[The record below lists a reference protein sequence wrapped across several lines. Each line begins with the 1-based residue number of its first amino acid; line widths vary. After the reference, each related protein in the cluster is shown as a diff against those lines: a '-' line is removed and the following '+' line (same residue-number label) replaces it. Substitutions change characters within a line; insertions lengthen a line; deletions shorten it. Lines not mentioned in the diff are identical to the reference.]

1 MASSSRLKAVLAAL
15 TVTGLV
21 GGAAG
26 FTYAKMNAT
35 LADPGNTFTTTA
47 ISPPTG
53 LASTHASGTSGTTV
67 LTWTKSSSPFVTGQQ
82 VQRANPPC
90 SSFIN
95 IGSALSAS
103 LQTYSDSSA
112 AYNTQYCYR
121 VLATYGSNW
130 SQAGNLDI
138 AYSLPAT
145 TGTDPTG
152 IALYGVKFVSS
163 TQGWAVGARGT
174 ILATS
179 DGGTTWSTQG
189 SGATTK
195 DLYGVWFAS
204 ATTGWA
210 VGQGGVVLSTTNGG
224 TTWSAQ
230 TSGVS
235 TDLYGVVATSTSNVW
250 AVGQSGVIRVTSN
263 GGAAWNSQASNT
275 ANNLYAITASSSST
289 NIWAVGQG
297 GVIRLNPSAS
307 ITSGFSWTAQTS
319 PTTKDLY
326 GVSQAGSGKK
336 GNAAFA
342 VGQGGTVL
350 GVKDGGNPATW
361 QTLTGPS
368 GFTGDLYAVSATSD
382 CSHMWAVG
390 PGGSIINYTDGS
402 GKCDSNG
409 FGGTWTI
416 QTPPSGFT
424 NDLAGVA
431 FSDATHGW
439 AIGQVGSVV
448 NTSNGGTGWSSQT
461 SGLSTYSLT
470 GPYTTAS
477 TDLNALSVSDS
488 ASYTERGAWPVRG
501 YTNGSCSS
509 GNNVRLS
516 FTVSSVTGATVSHA
530 VATTV
535 YKASIANASATARLL
550 VSGNSGTSFTAFTLT
565 APTSTSAVT
574 STTDISSVINSMTTA
589 QSMVLCL
596 QAAANGGGAIST
608 LVDLVQVQL
617 N

>member
-1 MASSSRLKAVLAAL
+1 MASNSRLKAVLAAL
-15 TVTGLV
+15 AVTGLV

-26 FTYAKMNAT
+26 FTYARLNAT
-35 LADPGNTFTTTA
+35 LADPSNSFTTTA

-53 LASTHASGTSGTTV
+53 LASTHPSGTSGTV
-67 LTWTKSSSPFVTGQQ
+67 ALSWTKSSSSFVTGQQ
-82 VQRANPPC
+82 VQRAPAPC
-90 SSFIN
+90 SSFSN

-103 LQTYSDSSA
+103 VQTYSDSSA

-145 TGTDPTG
+145 SGTDPTG
-152 IALYGVKFVSS
+152 IALYGVKFVSN

-174 ILATS
+174 ILTTGN
-179 DGGTTWSTQG
+179 GGTTWSTQG
-189 SGATTK
+189 SGVTTK
-195 DLYGVWFAS
+195 DLYAVWFAS
-204 ATTGWA
+204 ASTGWA
-210 VGQGGVVLSTTNGG
+210 VGQGGTVLSTTNGG

-263 GGAAWNSQASNT
+263 GGTAWSSQTSNT
-275 ANNLYAITASSSST
+275 TNNLYAVSASSTST
-289 NIWAVGQG
+289 NIWTVGQG

-307 ITSGFSWTAQTS
+307 TASAFSWTIQTS

-326 GVSQAGSGKK
+326 GVSQAGSGNK

-342 VGQGGTVL
+342 VGQSGTFL
-350 GVKDGGNPATW
+350 SVKDGGNPSAW
-361 QTLTGPS
+361 QPMS
-368 GFTGDLYAVSATSD
+368 APNGFTGDLYAVSAISG
-382 CSHMWAVG
+382 CSHAWAVG
-390 PGGSIINYTDGS
+390 PGASIINYTDSAGNCN
-402 GKCDSNG
+402 GNG
-409 FGGTWTI
+409 FAGAWTA

-424 NDLAGVA
+424 NDLAGVG

-439 AIGQVGSVV
+439 AVGQVGSIA
-448 NTSNGGTGWSSQT
+448 NTSTGGTGWSSQA
-461 SGLSTYSLT
+461 SGLSSYSLT
-470 GPYTTAS
+470 GPYSTAS

-488 ASYTERGAWPVRG
+488 ASYTERGAWAVRG
-501 YTNGSCSS
+501 YTNSSCSS
-509 GNNVRLS
+509 GNNLRLG
-516 FTVSSVTGATVSHA
+516 FTVTGVTGATVSKA
-530 VATTV
+530 VATTI
-535 YKASIANASATARLL
+535 YKASVGNSSATARLL
-550 VSGNSGTSFTAFTLT
+550 VSGDSGTSFTSFTL
-565 APTSTSAVT
+565 APPTSTSSVT
-574 STTDISSVINSMTTA
+574 STTDISSVINSLSTA

-596 QAAANGGGAIST
+596 QVAANGGGAIT
-608 LVDLVQVQL
+608 TPVDLVQVQL